1 MPQAEGSSTEE
12 TLHSMEMVTTLRRM
26 TSAPG
31 RPSVPDLGPE
41 DVASSGFVVEWQLR
55 PVRGPECDTPAAEQA
70 PMQLSELGS

>member
-1 MPQAEGSSTEE
+1 VPQAEGSSTEE

-26 TSAPG
+26 TSATG

-41 DVASSGFVVEWQLR
+41 DVASGFVVEWQLR
-55 PVRGPECDTPAAEQA
+55 PVRGPEYDTPAAEQA